1 MAEPLRIPSW
11 PAVPPASRT
20 LATPPTVRVR
30 KNRAAF
36 CVVQNRREARIP
48 APQVPAAACLL
59 VRQHR
64 MEFPED
70 RELYIQSLCNLIAVK
85 RQILE
90 P

>member
-1 MAEPLRIPSW
+1 
-11 PAVPPASRT
+11 
-20 LATPPTVRVR
+20 
-30 KNRAAF
+30 
-36 CVVQNRREARIP
+36 VVQNRREARIP